1 MASGHHLHAGY
12 ERLVGTALVDSKLA
26 TALLRD
32 PRGTALRFGL
42 EPADAE
48 VVADIRAVDLRSF
61 ATALLPRLYGKGVTG
76 VPNRSAIAG

>member
-1 MASGHHLHAGY
+1 MTRHRPLHAGL
-12 ERLVGTALVDSKLA
+12 ERLVGAAAVDHALGRS
-26 TALLRD
+26 LLRD
-32 PRGTALRFGL
+32 PQGTALRFGL